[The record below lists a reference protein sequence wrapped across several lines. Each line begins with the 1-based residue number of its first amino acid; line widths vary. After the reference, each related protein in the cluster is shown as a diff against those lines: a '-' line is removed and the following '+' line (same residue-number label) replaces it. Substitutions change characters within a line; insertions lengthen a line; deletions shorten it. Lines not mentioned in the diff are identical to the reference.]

1 MAKLKVEVDPKCP
14 SVFTYGVYRYNVELG
29 VGQSYL
35 SKVSKRKAYPDVFSY
50 NRSETCIL
58 EAIKNYKAE
67 VQAENEAIRKRV
79 RQELALN

>member
-14 SVFTYGVYRYNVELG
+14 SVIIYGNYRYNTYLG
-29 VGQSYL
+29 VGKSHL
-35 SKVSKRKAYPDVFSY
+35 SKVSKRKAYPDVLSY

-67 VQAENEAIRKRV
+67 VQATNEAIRQRV
-79 RQELALN
+79 SLDLANN